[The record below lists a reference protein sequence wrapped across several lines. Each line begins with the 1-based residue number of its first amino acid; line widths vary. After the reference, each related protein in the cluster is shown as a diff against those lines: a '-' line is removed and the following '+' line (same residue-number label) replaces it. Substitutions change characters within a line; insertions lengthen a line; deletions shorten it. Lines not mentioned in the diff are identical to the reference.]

1 MSIRRTS
8 ILYNIALASTLL
20 LVTSACASGDTG
32 GGDSGSPSVVLGAL
46 LPMTGDLASLG
57 QNASNAVELAVKQ
70 ASEAAGST
78 ATVKLVSRDS
88 GTEESLAQSA
98 IQELLGQNIDALVGE
113 ISLCQSVIDNV
124 VQNGV
129 LMIAPAC
136 TTPQL
141 STYDDNGLFFR
152 TAAPSDVQGKLLAE
166 VAYEDGKRKAAV
178 ITVSD
183 SYGQFINERFV
194 KRFEELGGEVVA
206 NVQYD
211 PNGRSFTAETQQLA
225 SANPDM
231 VLMVGYEDM
240 DTKTLAQPSCMTLLK
255 EACSTCSGTRETEFR
270 THLSQRAP
278 TPTIRRRFTSGRVS
292 ELGRPTPRER
302 RRSRRATSPSTT
314 SYRHPSPQRLTT
326 LHG

>member
-240 DTKTLAQPSCMTLLK
+240 
-255 EACSTCSGTRETEFR
+255 
-270 THLSQRAP
+270 
-278 TPTIRRRFTSGRVS
+278 
-292 ELGRPTPRER
+292 
-302 RRSRRATSPSTT
+302 
-314 SYRHPSPQRLTT
+314 
-326 LHG
+326 